1 MIGVSDK
8 TVKSWVDDYIAYYNA
23 KVDNSL
29 ENKEVDLM
37 NDNN

>member
-1 MIGVSDK
+1 MAKNNSD
-8 TVKSWVDDYIAYYNA
+8 TMFEYSTLNA

-29 ENKEVDLM
+29 ENKEVDLK